1 MGGAELYC
9 DQLLKKG
16 VTIFALQKVPYVAR
30 TKVRGK
36 VAGLMSKKKKILVA
50 ALPHAKSENIASIL
64 EDMLLIECKPLKNY
78 MAATLLPGNPLLHTS
93 GSVVYL
99 KDYKQGKIFP
109 KQIYYYQAW
118 NDECSEFI
126 CSFSDEMKEICDKL
140 PIDLSEVE
148 TIQEYYE
155 SPTPKDLT
163 KKFHSIPS
171 FQPLLLPMI
180 KKEDGF
186 VPDFSSRFYTE
197 DIPYGVCILK
207 ALGLLVG
214 VQTPIIDQVLMWYKK
229 MTGKEYFKEDGTYG
243 KDISETAI
251 PQMYG
256 IDSVNKLCDFYLR

>member
-1 MGGAELYC
+1 
-9 DQLLKKG
+9 
-16 VTIFALQKVPYVAR
+16 
-30 TKVRGK
+30 
-36 VAGLMSKKKKILVA
+36 
-50 ALPHAKSENIASIL
+50 
-64 EDMLLIECKPLKNY
+64 
-78 MAATLLPGNPLLHTS
+78 
-93 GSVVYL
+93 
-99 KDYKQGKIFP
+99 
-109 KQIYYYQAW
+109 
-118 NDECSEFI
+118 
-126 CSFSDEMKEICDKL
+126 
-140 PIDLSEVE
+140 
-148 TIQEYYE
+148 
-155 SPTPKDLT
+155 
-163 KKFHSIPS
+163 
-171 FQPLLLPMI
+171 MI